1 MRDKNLKKE
10 KVVCE
15 EYKVDENVNNEED
28 NVEII
33 PNESNENKNE
43 YLDMLQRL
51 QADFDNYRRRT
62 SQQLKDAKVEGQIS
76 VIEAFLPS
84 LDTFK
89 EAKKIIKDEKVLE
102 GVVMIENK
110 IIRILEELGVEK
122 IDSIGQIY
130 DPNLHNAIA
139 VMKNEEKENDII
151 LDEFQAGYKFN
162 GKVIRYSKVIVNK
175 KED

>member
-15 EYKVDENVNNEED
+15 EYNVDENINIEED
-28 NVEII
+28 NVEVIS
-33 PNESNENKNE
+33 NEPNENKNE
-43 YLDMLQRL
+43 YLEMVQRL

-110 IIRILEELGVEK
+110 IIM
-122 IDSIGQIY
+122 IY
-130 DPNLHNAIA
+130 L
-139 VMKNEEKENDII
+139 
-151 LDEFQAGYKFN
+151 
-162 GKVIRYSKVIVNK
+162 S
-175 KED
+175 